1 MGKSMKS
8 PSCANSTTSGIHQ
21 HGKAERRQRAGA
33 PSADVLPRG
42 GPGRC
47 DRFVLLQ
54 PGRHELDRLGRR
66 GLARCLQGLR
76 PDHAVRLDAEGL
88 LQKQNRGQHA
98 EVDRGIEHAQ
108 GERAG
113 QLVALD
119 RAPVVAL
126 VDLLGLLERQVRDV
140 ELGVRALGNPVAG
153 GSARIVLVAG
163 DGATAL
169 VRQDYG

>member
-1 MGKSMKS
+1 M
-8 PSCANSTTSGIHQ
+8 
-21 HGKAERRQRAGA
+21 
-33 PSADVLPRG
+33 
-42 GPGRC
+42 
-47 DRFVLLQ
+47 
-54 PGRHELDRLGRR
+54 
-66 GLARCLQGLR
+66 
-76 PDHAVRLDAEGL
+76 
-88 LQKQNRGQHA
+88 
-98 EVDRGIEHAQ
+98 
-108 GERAG
+108 
-113 QLVALD
+113 D